1 MLSMAEDD
9 SGAELTELVEA
20 NDLTGIRL
28 WLAEHQPYEIA
39 DELERV
45 SSHIALV
52 PFRLLDK
59 DRELEVFEELDP
71 VHQQEILLGLR
82 ATAFHELLES
92 MDPDDRARLIGEA
105 PAKIATRA
113 LAGLSPA
120 QRKMTAALLG
130 YPEGSVGRYM
140 TPETVILHRDLTV
153 GRALEVVRAKGA
165 DAETVYTL
173 PVVDDGRRLA
183 GTVQLSDLVISD
195 DDSLVKDIVDVL
207 VPRVSATEP
216 AEEAARLMQQAN
228 MVAMPVVDSEER
240 FVGLLTFD
248 DALELIEAADSED
261 IARQSGASPVAGH
274 YVAAGVVRLARA
286 RSVWLL
292 LLIVAATLTV
302 NVMQGFEATLEQVT
316 ALALFVP
323 MLTGTG
329 GNVGSQS
336 ATAIVR
342 ALAVGEVRLRD
353 LPKVAWKES
362 RVGLLLGLMLAAIAM
377 LIGTALV
384 GAHIAV
390 VVAASVIAICTWAAI
405 IGSTMPLLA
414 RRVGVDPAVV
424 SAPLVST
431 LVDATGLLI
440 YFTVARLI
448 LGV

>member
-1 MLSMAEDD
+1 MAD
-9 SGAELTELVEA
+9 LVES
-20 NDLTGIRL
+20 NDLTDMRL
-28 WLAEHQPYEIA
+28 WLAEHPPYEIA
-39 DELERV
+39 DELARMD
-45 SSHIALV
+45 SHLAII

-71 VHQQEILLGLR
+71 VHQQEILMGLR
-82 ATAFHELLES
+82 DGAFRELLEE

-120 QRKMTAALLG
+120 ERKMTAALLG

-140 TPETVILHRDLTV
+140 TPETVILHRDLTIA
-153 GRALEVVRAKGA
+153 RALEVVRAKGA
-165 DAETVYTL
+165 DAENIYTL

-183 GTVQLSDLVISD
+183 GTVQLGDLVVSEPDTLI
-195 DDSLVKDIVDVL
+195 KDVVDVF
-207 VPRVSATEP
+207 VPRVQASEP
-216 AEEAARLMQQAN
+216 AEDAARLMQQAN
-228 MVAMPVVDSEER
+228 LVALPVVDSEER
-240 FVGLLTFD
+240 FVGILTFD
-248 DALELIEAADSED
+248 DAIELIEAADSED

-274 YVAAGVVRLARA
+274 YVAASVLRLARA

-292 LLIVAATLTV
+292 LLIVASTLTV
-302 NVMQGFEATLEQVT
+302 NVMQGFEATLEEVT

-362 RVGLLLGLMLAAIAM
+362 RVGVVLGIMLAAIAL
-377 LIGTALV
+377 LIGSFLV
-384 GAHIAV
+384 GVDIAV
-390 VVAASVIAICTWAAI
+390 AVAMSVIAICIWAAV

-440 YFTVARLI
+440 YFTIARAV
-448 LGV
+448 LGI